1 MKFIKIYGERNS
13 GTIYLEWLVKKNLDA
28 EILET
33 YDVGWKHRLA
43 PVSDELTEKI
53 KKDVLFLC
61 LVKNPYSWL
70 LSMHKRPYFH
80 ESLRE
85 LSFSDFI
92 KYSYGDYRNPV
103 IMWNLK
109 NQSYVDLSNF
119 VEKHE
124 IVRYE
129 DILKDPATIINSMA
143 DKYGFKKSIF
153 FKNIQNLLTNKHGMK
168 SRKFHKDF
176 YIKEQWRMKLRTN
189 QINHINEY
197 LDEDLMKKFN
207 YSFV

>member
-13 GTIYLEWLVKKNLDA
+13 GTIYLEWLVKKNLNT

-33 YDVGWKHRLA
+33 YDLGWKHRLA
-43 PVSDELTEKI
+43 PTEDEISEKT

-80 ESLRE
+80 ESLRK

-92 KYSYGDYRNPV
+92 KYSYGDYRNPI

-109 NQSYVDLSNF
+109 NQSYLDLSNF
-119 VEKHE
+119 VENHK

-129 DILKDPATIINSMA
+129 DVLKDPVTTINSLA
-143 DKYGFKKSIF
+143 DKYGFKKPVF
-153 FKNIQNLLTNKHGMK
+153 FKNIQNLLTNTHGMK
-168 SRKFHKDF
+168 SRKFHKDYF
-176 YIKEQWRMKLRTN
+176 INEEWKKRLHN
-189 QINHINEY
+189 SNINHINKY
-197 LDEDLMKKFN
+197 LDKDLMEKFN
-207 YSFV
+207 YSFL

>member
-13 GTIYLEWLVKKNLDA
+13 GTIYLEWLVKKNLNT

-33 YDVGWKHRLA
+33 YDLGWKHRLA
-43 PVSDELTEKI
+43 PTEDEISEKT

-80 ESLRE
+80 ESLRK

-92 KYSYGDYRNPV
+92 KYSYGDYRNPI

-109 NQSYVDLSNF
+109 NQSYLDLSNF
-119 VEKHE
+119 VENHK

-129 DILKDPATIINSMA
+129 DVLKDPATTINSLA
-143 DKYGFKKSIF
+143 DKYGFKKTVF
-153 FKNIQNLLTNKHGMK
+153 FKNIQNLLTNTHGMK
-168 SRKFHKDF
+168 SRKFHKVYF
-176 YIKEQWRMKLRTN
+176 INEEWKKRLHN
-189 QINHINEY
+189 ININHINKY
-197 LDEDLMKKFN
+197 LDKDVMEKFN
-207 YSFV
+207 YSFL